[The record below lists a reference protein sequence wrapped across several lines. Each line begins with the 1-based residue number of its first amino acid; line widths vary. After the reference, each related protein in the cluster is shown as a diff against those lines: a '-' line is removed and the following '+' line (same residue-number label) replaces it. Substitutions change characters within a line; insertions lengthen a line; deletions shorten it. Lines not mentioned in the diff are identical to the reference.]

1 MIRPTRTTE
10 AVAALGL
17 ALAAIAFIVESPA
30 AALAAGSFG
39 VFILWRAG
47 RFDRNFRA
55 LATSLTAKREV
66 SRTIIRQGAAV
77 TVRTRVDCTLPPG
90 MEVRVRDV
98 PPAVATGEAPLCG
111 PGETGVY
118 TIRIMAPGRTA
129 FGGVILSASDPYY
142 SHGLH
147 IRHLNAPG
155 LRVFPVGSAM
165 ATSGA
170 TDSGMRDLEVDR
182 MAALHGPSVREFRP
196 YRVGDDP
203 GRIDWKMSA
212 KHNVFYVREL
222 TGLRGGTPLVVV
234 DLPTWEETDS
244 EVFARYSMVVT
255 DAVEEA
261 IESRAG
267 CSLLVIAGGEILRFL
282 PRTEDAGEA
291 FTALSGLAP
300 IEPRVPLYRAPGP
313 AVLAA
318 RAKLPRGGGGLE
330 KSFLA
335 RLGVVLKAF
344 ARESRSP
351 FAGAVKEALAW
362 VEATEVHIYTLAR
375 GDRSHLAQFIH
386 QAKTKGMRVVV
397 FAPAGTTIPRG
408 VDAVEVI

>member
-182 MAALHGPSVREFRP
+182 RSALEGSSVREFRP
-196 YRVGDDP
+196 YQVGDDP

-222 TGLRGGTPLVVV
+222 IGLRGGTPLVVV

-300 IEPRVPLYRAPGP
+300 MEPRVPLYRAPGP

-318 RAKLPRGGGGLE
+318 RARKISRETACGE
-330 KSFLA
+330 
-335 RLGVVLKAF
+335 RLGTLLTRF

-386 QAKTKGMRVVV
+386 QAKTEGMRVVV
-397 FAPAGTTIPRG
+397 FAPAGTPIPRG